1 MFRFAPMSASQ
12 TNHKAILVVEDDDLL
27 RELIVELFRGEGFEV
42 LAAENAKQALQ
53 QLEVASDIRLLLTDV
68 NMPGELDGVGLV
80 QLVRQRWPQIA
91 SIVSSGRMRPRS
103 EELPPKVRFVPKPWR
118 VSDML
123 REANDL
129 LLA

>member
-1 MFRFAPMSASQ
+1 MFRSALMSASQ
-12 TNHKAILVVEDDDLL
+12 ANHKAILVVEDDDLL
-27 RELIVELFRGEGFEV
+27 RELIVELFRSEGFEV

-53 QLEVASDIRLLLTDV
+53 QLEVVSDIRLLLTDV

-80 QLVRQRWPQIA
+80 QLVRHRWPQIA
-91 SIVSSGRMRPRS
+91 SIVSSGRMRPRD